1 VAIEAPTQHTRWRCT
16 QCGNLTRF
24 DVVRVSRTREF
35 WHQELSGVAVVEET
49 QQLAGEI
56 ESVSCRWCAGGGA
69 VELVDRPAGEAAGDP
84 VDEAVSEPVDAF
96 RA

>member
-1 VAIEAPTQHTRWRCT
+1 MTTSPRPEAPTAETRWRCS

-35 WHQELSGVAVVEET
+35 WHQELSGQPVVEET
-49 QQLAGEI
+49 QVLDGQI

-69 VELVDRPAGEAAGDP
+69 VELVARPEVP
-84 VDEAVSEPVDAF
+84 EAVVGGGS
-96 RA
+96 